1 MANPWYD
8 YPYVAN
14 IGTPDPYGGFPKP
27 DINFEVPNNTPITA
41 LYGGV
46 VSGIDT
52 AGSGAIPAYGHVV
65 TVKLHQPLNGLA
77 THTAYLH
84 LSSIAPGLQ
93 VGSQVRTGDVIGYGG
108 PGNST
113 PPGTQPAPV
122 GFALYSGDYYG
133 QGSAWSQE
141 TSANLAGALNP
152 VPIIDAARGDLAG
165 LLSGEGATYQQGASN
180 VFGGLGSLFG
190 TQPVVDWLNQNV
202 SLFAVRTGLFI
213 GALLLV
219 ILGFWILTRNPV
231 EDVKGGISTGLNLA
245 TQGVTGAVVNAVK
258 KPVPTKEP
266 AKKKPKEDKTAP

>member
-8 YPYVAN
+8 YPYVAD

-27 DINFEVPNNTPITA
+27 DINFQVPNNTPITA

-46 VSGIDT
+46 ISGIDT

-84 LSSIAPGLQ
+84 LSRIAPGLS

-108 PGNST
+108 PGNNT

-133 QGSAWSQE
+133 QGSAWSNE
-141 TSANLAGALNP
+141 TAANLAGALNP
-152 VPIIDAARGDLAG
+152 VPIIDAARGNLAG
-165 LLSGEGATYQQGASN
+165 LLGGEAATYKQGVS
-180 VFGGLGSLFG
+180 SLNPI
-190 TQPVVDWLNQNV
+190 QPIIDYLNQNIP
-202 SLFAVRTGLFI
+202 LFAIRTGLFLA
-213 GALLLV
+213 ALLL
-219 ILGFWILTRNPV
+219 IIFGFWILTRNPV
-231 EDVKGGISTGLNLA
+231 EDVKGGISTGLNVA
-245 TQGVTGAVVNAVK
+245 TKAAFL
-258 KPVPTKEP
+258 
-266 AKKKPKEDKTAP
+266 